1 MQRALAECL
10 EAAADADPPDWR
22 WGLLPEAV
30 RASISEGEWQR
41 AARAH
46 SLGVQG
52 PWSTALGGD
61 EASYLEE
68 LLRKSREK
76 CMLYPYHL
84 ADALGRN
91 PRLPTITP
99 FDYYQEMLIET
110 MRAEKSFDTIPN
122 FTAADCGRLVGVG
135 RNEFLHALNQCRS
148 KGWLWKRR
156 RAIIASSLPAAA
168 ALPTMPVLHW
178 WQVHLTKAAHKLLAQ
193 RAAARAQGAA
203 RPESLRSSIGE
214 RISQALS
221 SVKEAREAAA
231 AHHGASGAAA
241 VPGAV
246 VGTASGGPVPPPTPA
261 PQAAS
266 NDEDELG
273 AMVGAHHGAEGADDE
288 GAVLGAAVGGS
299 KEGLRAPDH
308 RGLSS
313 EQLSA
318 LGALEM
324 AGGTLPAGELPRDAL
339 PALYSLG
346 LVRYDVPVSASDR
359 IAVPPLSG
367 FVMNRVGHDY
377 LEKMLYEVFVSND
390 EAMHVGEVASLL
402 GQPLPRILRAV
413 SIACLLGFAIK
424 LTAPPLSS
432 PPPPR
437 PTATAKA
444 STPALAEPE
453 PGAEPKPLA
462 EPAWHPSWHPLAEG
476 GGACKS
482 ADSRAGSRAH
492 IAEGGGDT
500 SDPADACDGASAG
513 AGMPQPE
520 AQAPADEGTRTASE
534 AAPPLQR
541 IGLLVDSKLAACLMM
556 SNLADGLKQHAVTL
570 YEVGKIPNA
579 SDGF

>member
-1 MQRALAECL
+1 MARPLALAECL

-203 RPESLRSSIGE
+203 RQESLRSSIGE
-214 RISQALS
+214 RISQAL
-221 SVKEAREAAA
+221 KEAREAAA

-241 VPGAV
+241 VNGAV
-246 VGTASGGPVPPPTPA
+246 LGTASGGPVPPPTTGLH
-261 PQAAS
+261 AAS
-266 NDEDELG
+266 NDGDELG
-273 AMVGAHHGAEGADDE
+273 ADGADDE
-288 GAVLGAAVGGS
+288 GAAVGGS
-299 KEGLRAPDH
+299 KEVAGPH
-308 RGLSS
+308 GLSA
-313 EQLSA
+313 EQLSV
-318 LGALEM
+318 LG
-324 AGGTLPAGELPRDAL
+324 T
-339 PALYSLG
+339 
-346 LVRYDVPVSASDR
+346 
-359 IAVPPLSG
+359 I
-367 FVMNRVGHDY
+367 
-377 LEKMLYEVFVSND
+377 
-390 EAMHVGEVASLL
+390 EVAR
-402 GQPLPRILRAV
+402 G
-413 SIACLLGFAIK
+413 
-424 LTAPPLSS
+424 APN
-432 PPPPR
+432 R
-437 PTATAKA
+437 MI
-444 STPALAEPE
+444 
-453 PGAEPKPLA
+453 
-462 EPAWHPSWHPLAEG
+462 
-476 GGACKS
+476 
-482 ADSRAGSRAH
+482 GSDCH
-492 IAEGGGDT
+492 
-500 SDPADACDGASAG
+500 
-513 AGMPQPE
+513 
-520 AQAPADEGTRTASE
+520 
-534 AAPPLQR
+534 
-541 IGLLVDSKLAACLMM
+541 
-556 SNLADGLKQHAVTL
+556 
-570 YEVGKIPNA
+570 
-579 SDGF
+579 